1 MTLKI
6 ISHRVEVESFS
17 VGDTIDVVSKI
28 REEEKT
34 RLAHFEGIVIAI
46 KGAGE
51 SRTFTVRKIARGGV
65 GIERIFPLHSPNLEK
80 IKVLKKGKI
89 RRSKLYYLRGR
100 TGKAASFVKQSK
112 I

>member
-1 MTLKI
+1 MTLKVVSPRPEI
-6 ISHRVEVESFS
+6 GSFS

-28 REEEKT
+28 REDEKT
-34 RLAHFEGIVIAI
+34 RLIHFEGIVIAI

-51 SRTFTVRKIARGGV
+51 SKTFTVRKIARGGIGV
-65 GIERIFPLHSPNLEK
+65 ERIFPLYSPDLEK
-80 IKVLKKGKI
+80 IKVLKKGKV

-100 TGKAASFVKQSK
+100 TGKAASFVKRSK